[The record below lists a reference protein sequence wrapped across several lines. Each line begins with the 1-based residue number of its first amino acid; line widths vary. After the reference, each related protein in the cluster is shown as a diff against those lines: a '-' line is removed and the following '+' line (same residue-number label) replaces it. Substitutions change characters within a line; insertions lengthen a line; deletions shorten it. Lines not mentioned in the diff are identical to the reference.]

1 MNPTYLFESAR
12 VDISSKG
19 KVRARA
25 VNHIQPSKVDLMVYP
40 LKLKAV
46 GPLKF
51 FQQREQWRMTDLLLN
66 PMVLMTVLPL
76 AFMMIL
82 PRLGD
87 AETRKEMEQIQM
99 PKMETPELS
108 EIMTNIFGGGAGGG
122 ASGNQKVAAKI
133 RPGRRKDK

>member
-1 MNPTYLFESAR
+1 MNTYLLFF
-12 VDISSKG
+12 SKQ
-19 KVRARA
+19 
-25 VNHIQPSKVDLMVYP
+25 IVYP
-40 LKLKAV
+40 LKLKSI
-46 GPLKF
+46 GPLKY
-51 FQQREQWRMTDLLLN
+51 FQQREQWRMTDFLLN

-87 AETRKEMEQIQM
+87 AETRKEMEQLQM

-108 EIMTNIFGGGAGGG
+108 EIMTNFFGGGAGGG
-122 ASGNQKVAAKI
+122 TSANQKSSTGKF